1 MYKPGKRDSHNYKKP
16 IIHCLFL
23 SSDSQAQPPPPLPPP
38 ICLPGL
44 FFFFLM

>member
-23 SSDSQAQPPPPLPPP
+23 SSDSQAQDVRANLRVP
-38 ICLPGL
+38 
-44 FFFFLM
+44 